1 MFCSARREDGA
12 AGTARTKTQSGASH
26 QLRAEPG
33 RSSVLAGPLAATW
46 LTPRL
51 LPSISPAPAGRLLL
65 PSRASPRAAVIRRW
79 CWAIAAQKDELKVI
93 YSSKIRRQAFGQDP
107 GFLLISPAGGRESC
121 SSFQRESAEKRG
133 ETFLFEL
140 SAASRL
146 LLPWRVSCGHVCRS
160 AGRHRV
166 MDVDHGRTYV

>member
-12 AGTARTKTQSGASH
+12 AGTARTKPQSGASH
-26 QLRAEPG
+26 QLRAEQG

-107 GFLLISPAGGRESC
+107 GFLLISPAGGREAVLPFIEKVLRRGERHFC
-121 SSFQRESAEKRG
+121 SSF
-133 ETFLFEL
+133 
-140 SAASRL
+140 
-146 LLPWRVSCGHVCRS
+146 LLPPGSCCPGGCLVGMF
-160 AGRHRV
+160 AGQQE
-166 MDVDHGRTYV
+166 GTE